1 MIALGREDPDIHTS
15 AAGPMFWAGPT
26 VRAGA
31 IGVFL
36 ITSGISEPATGS
48 TYRTY
53 FPFERT
59 AAGPTGQLDLVAA
72 ETTADAVLEIR
83 RLSGLTWEELSDLF
97 DVSRRSVHHW
107 ASGKVVS
114 AKYEEII
121 RQTLTTIRHLDRG
134 GAADTRALLL
144 TTDAAGVS
152 VLDLL
157 KAKFYKRAISRATP
171 HVITKQYRIPL
182 SQAAQHVRRPPAP
195 TLLLGADQERP
206 EISAKARVARA
217 ARVPG

>member
-1 MIALGREDPDIHTS
+1 MTALGWEDPDMHTS

-31 IGVFL
+31 IGMFL

-59 AAGPTGQLDLVAA
+59 AAGPTGQLDLVTAQ
-72 ETTADAVLEIR
+72 TTADAVLEIR

-114 AKYEEII
+114 AKHEQII
-121 RQTLTTIRHLDRG
+121 RQTLTTIRYLDRG

-157 KAKFYKRAISRATP
+157 TAKFYNRAISRATP
-171 HVITKQYRIPL
+171 HVITEQYRIPL
-182 SQAAQHVRRPPAP
+182 SEAAQHARRPPAP
-195 TLLLGADQERP
+195 TLLLGAEQERP
-206 EISAKARVARA
+206 DIPAKARVARA